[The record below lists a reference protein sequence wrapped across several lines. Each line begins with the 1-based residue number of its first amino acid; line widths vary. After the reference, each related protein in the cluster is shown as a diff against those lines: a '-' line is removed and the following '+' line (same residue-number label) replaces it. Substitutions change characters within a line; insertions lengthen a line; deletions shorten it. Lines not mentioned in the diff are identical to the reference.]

1 MVSYS
6 NKTET
11 ELSER
16 NDDMAKTEAQ
26 IRATKKYDK
35 KTYYRPTILLRRE
48 YEEQIHD
55 RAKDLNMSMSSY
67 ILELIKKDLDS
78 HIL

>member
-1 MVSYS
+1 MPVSKAQQKAVQKY
-6 NKTET
+6 
-11 ELSER
+11 
-16 NDDMAKTEAQ
+16 MAKN
-26 IRATKKYDK
+26 
-35 KTYYRPTILLRRE
+35 YYRPSILLRRE

-67 ILELIKKDLDS
+67 ILELIKKDLES